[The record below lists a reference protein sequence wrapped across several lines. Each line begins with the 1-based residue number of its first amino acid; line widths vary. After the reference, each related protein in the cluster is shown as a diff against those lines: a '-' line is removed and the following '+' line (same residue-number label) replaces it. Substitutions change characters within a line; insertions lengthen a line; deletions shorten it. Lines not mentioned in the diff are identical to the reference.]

1 MDAFLAA
8 ITTYPG
14 FLPTVLLG
22 VLLVFWLL
30 AIIGLVDA
38 EHFGPDFSA
47 DPTLHVEADLD
58 AGVHGGKADA
68 GVHGGM
74 LVALGLHRLPF
85 SIVVS
90 TIGFFWWLLSV
101 LGVQYLLPWVPGPL
115 WLSGTLLLGVAL
127 VAAVPLAAFCV
138 RPLQP
143 LFKVH
148 TAAQVHDLIGRVC
161 TVLTGSVEAG
171 FGQAEVQVD
180 DGSPINIKIG
190 CAAPNALKRGT
201 RALILEHDAASD
213 RYRVEIYDGP

>member
-14 FLPTVLLG
+14 FLPSVLIG

-38 EHFGPDFSA
+38 EHFGPHFDA
-47 DPTLHVEADLD
+47 DPTLH
-58 AGVHGGKADA
+58 GVDADA
-68 GVHGGM
+68 GGEVHGGM

-85 SIVVS
+85 SVIVS

-101 LGVQYLLPWVPGPL
+101 LGVQYLLPWVPGPV
-115 WLSGTLLLGVAL
+115 WLSGSLLLLVAL

-148 TAAQVHDLIGRVC
+148 TAAREYDLIGRVC
-161 TVLTGSVEAG
+161 TIVTGSVDER
-171 FGQAEVQVD
+171 FGHAEVAI
-180 DGSPINIKIG
+180 GSGTPVQIKVV
-190 CAAPNALKRGT
+190 CATPNPLRRGS
-201 RALILEHDAASD
+201 RALILEHDTDRD
-213 RYRVEIYDGP
+213 RYRIEPYDGP